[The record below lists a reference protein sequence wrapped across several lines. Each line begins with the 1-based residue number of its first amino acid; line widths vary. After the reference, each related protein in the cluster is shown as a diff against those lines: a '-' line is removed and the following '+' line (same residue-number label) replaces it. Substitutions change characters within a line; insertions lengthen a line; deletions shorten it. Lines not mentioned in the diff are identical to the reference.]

1 MRQAQ
6 QVLSEPMN
14 DLEPYCYLFMALQA
28 NGAGYLV
35 FFVCLMAELVPRQET
50 QHTGKM
56 SDPKAKI
63 QILAALIP

>member
-35 FFVCLMAELVPRQET
+35 FFVCLMAEQET
-50 QHTGKM
+50 QHTGEM